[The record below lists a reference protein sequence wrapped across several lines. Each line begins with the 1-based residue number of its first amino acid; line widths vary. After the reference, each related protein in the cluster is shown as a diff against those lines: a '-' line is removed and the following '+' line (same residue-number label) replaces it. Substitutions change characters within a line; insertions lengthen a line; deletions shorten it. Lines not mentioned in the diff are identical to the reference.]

1 MAKMEEMWHKYYFD
15 VLKERDAKQMF
26 DKQCR
31 KRNIVDRTPQVG
43 DVVLLSNEK
52 GKLENLSR
60 IIELS
65 KNNGEAIISAKV
77 VLNKT
82 KKWWQLSKI

>member
-1 MAKMEEMWHKYYFD
+1 MAKMKEMWHKCYFD
-15 VLKERDAKQMF
+15 VLKERDTKQMF
-26 DKQCR
+26 DKQGR

-65 KNNGEAIISAKV
+65 KNNGEAIRSANV

-82 KKWWQLSKI
+82 TKWWPLSKI